1 MKYENKTELIKRYAL
16 FLVGLFIAS
25 MDVAFSTKA

>member
-1 MKYENKTELIKRYAL
+1 MKTINKTELIKRYAQ

-25 MDVAFSTKA
+25 KGKAKQ